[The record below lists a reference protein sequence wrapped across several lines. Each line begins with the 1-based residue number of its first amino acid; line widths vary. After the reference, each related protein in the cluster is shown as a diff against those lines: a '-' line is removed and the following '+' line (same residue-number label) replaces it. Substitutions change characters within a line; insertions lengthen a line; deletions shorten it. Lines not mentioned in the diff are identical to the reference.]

1 MEAIKKSRYAMSQ
14 TPDKASKI
22 TDEID
27 ESTLSKPL
35 ERNELKESI
44 VESSTKKKSDFD
56 VTNEDFGDDEVE
68 RLDEQAD

>member
-1 MEAIKKSRYAMSQ
+1 MAQ
-14 TPDKASKI
+14 TPDKVSRI

-27 ESTLSKPL
+27 QSTLSKPL

-56 VTNEDFGDDEVE
+56 ITNEDFGDDEVE

>member
-1 MEAIKKSRYAMSQ
+1 MEAIKKSRYAMAQ
-14 TPDKASKI
+14 TPDKVSRI

-27 ESTLSKPL
+27 QSTLSKPL

-56 VTNEDFGDDEVE
+56 ITNEDFGDDEVE